1 MPDLTSAE
9 RNILLSLSRNNPP
22 SWFLRAIDP
31 SSPIDPNE
39 GAAHTESYE
48 LEDGRQVLVP
58 RVRLQDGKPVV
69 LSGEGEAFD
78 EAMRRGDFIVVPD
91 GQDPDAYSRTLSG
104 LIGKMRSSGGQGSLR
119 PKARPKKLL
128 NVKGKKDAE

>member
-1 MPDLTSAE
+1 MPDLTSSE
-9 RNILLSLSRNNPP
+9 RNVLLSLSRNNPP

-58 RVRLQDGKPVV
+58 RVRLRDGEPVV
-69 LSGEGEAFD
+69 LSGKF
-78 EAMRRGDFIVVPD
+78 
-91 GQDPDAYSRTLSG
+91 
-104 LIGKMRSSGGQGSLR
+104 
-119 PKARPKKLL
+119 
-128 NVKGKKDAE
+128 